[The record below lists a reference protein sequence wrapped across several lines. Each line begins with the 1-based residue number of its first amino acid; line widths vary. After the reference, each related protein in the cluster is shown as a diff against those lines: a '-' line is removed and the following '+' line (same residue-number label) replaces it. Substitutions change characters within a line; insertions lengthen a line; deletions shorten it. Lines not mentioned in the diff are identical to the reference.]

1 MVPTRVVGYTYCSAD
16 VSALMGRLHLFDHR
30 FWYSARFPFSAEAA
44 GSAVELGAEIKFPE
58 SVGGERDSTR
68 GNNQFSP

>member
-1 MVPTRVVGYTYCSAD
+1 
-16 VSALMGRLHLFDHR
+16 MGRLHLFDHR

-44 GSAVELGAEIKFPE
+44 SEIAGSVVELGAEIKFPM